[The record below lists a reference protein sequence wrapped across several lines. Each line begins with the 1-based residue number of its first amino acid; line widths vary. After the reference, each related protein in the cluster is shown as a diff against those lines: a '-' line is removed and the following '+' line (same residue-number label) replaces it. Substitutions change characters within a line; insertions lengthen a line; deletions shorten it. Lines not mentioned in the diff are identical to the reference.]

1 MAFSQTMFIEINE
14 DIIKD
19 AIEKKDLPANTTKD
33 LLIQMALC
41 AKQGKH
47 IVSVPCFLKSKAYC
61 KSISELIGKSYFSA
75 LDYYN
80 RKRSE
85 YGQILSH
92 LSVRG
97 FITYEE
103 KSDLPNNFI
112 RIIPNKHSN
121 FEPWVEAHVLTEN
134 LMDSSFYIY
143 LAYYY
148 FNVEILGGRKRR
160 FDFCYKFYPLM
171 GGGVTIEKVLYGEIK
186 REQHF
191 CLALADSD
199 KKWDGDTN
207 VGDTAQKMLDLMKNE
222 NPFNCK
228 LYVMSKVREI
238 ENLIPRKFVEK
249 FGDKTGFIDIFNYNP
264 SFYDMKIGLSL
275 TELFHNKV
283 CKYWKDMFN
292 DPALFIE
299 RNNIRQRSQSKK
311 DYDKTVKGMEPLK
324 KGFGSSLLSL
334 VVGDIDYEKDLKKY
348 NPKMQDGLYHVIPS
362 ELTVEQREE
371 WKNIGREIFS
381 WTCCLKA
388 KI

>member
-1 MAFSQTMFIEINE
+1 MFIEIND

-19 AIEKKDLPANTTKD
+19 AIEKKDLPTNITKD

-47 IVSVPCFLKSKAYC
+47 IVSVPCFLNNKAYC
-61 KSISELIGKSYFSA
+61 KSISELVGKSYFSA
-75 LDYYN
+75 LNYYN
-80 RKRSE
+80 RKRIE
-85 YGQILSH
+85 YGPILSH

-103 KSDLPNNFI
+103 KSNLPNNFI
-112 RIIPNKHSN
+112 RIIPNKHSS
-121 FEPWVEAHVLTEN
+121 FEPWVETHVLTEN
-134 LMDSSFYIY
+134 LIDSSFYIH

-148 FNVEILGGRKRR
+148 FNNEILGGRKRR
-160 FDFCYKFYPLM
+160 FDFGYKFYPLM
-171 GGGVTIEKVLYGEIK
+171 GGGVTIEKVLLGEIK

-222 NPFNCK
+222 NPFNCH

-249 FGDKTGFIDIFNYNP
+249 FGDKTGYIDIFNYDP
-264 SFYDMKIGLSL
+264 SFYDMKIGLTL

-292 DPALFIE
+292 APALFIE
-299 RNNIRQRSQSKK
+299 RNNIRQQSQSKNE
-311 DYDKTVKGMEPLK
+311 YDKAVKGKAPLK

-348 NPKMQDGLYHVIPS
+348 NPKMQDSLYHVIPS
-362 ELTVEQREE
+362 ELTAEQQEE
-371 WKNIGREIFS
+371 WKNIGREMFS